1 MNGEP
6 KFVRDE
12 ATGQSRAVIKTD
24 EELAAEAAAAVPEA
38 EATKPAKT
46 KKTKDE

>member
-24 EELAAEAAAAVPEA
+24 EEVAAEAAAAAQEA
-38 EATKPAKT
+38 EATKPP
-46 KKTKDE
+46 KKSKKDE